1 MTDDEQRMR
10 TINNDAQ
17 LTTRTIT
24 NRVDSTACW
33 CKRINGTWGWK
44 VKQSECGSKANDQR
58 VVTTAHSWLHNGG
71 PVCFLCWV
79 VSQANFCVS
88 HSQLAS
94 PKNTCQIR
102 WQNKYSKTRH
112 WTLRNCMSNKH
123 QYLCWLEPIAE
134 RPRYEWA
141 KLMPNIQLCISHL
154 ALCTGY
160 IQRRGTTVRS
170 IRTTLSPVFLQGY
183 ITSHCWIN
191 VDTCLSCI

>member
-24 NRVDSTACW
+24 NRVDSIACW
-33 CKRINGTWGWK
+33 FKRINGTWGWK

-94 PKNTCQIR
+94 PKNTRQIR

-112 WTLRNCMSNKH
+112 WN
-123 QYLCWLEPIAE
+123 AE
-134 RPRYEWA
+134 
-141 KLMPNIQLCISHL
+141 KL
-154 ALCTGY
+154 Y
-160 IQRRGTTVRS
+160 VK
-170 IRTTLSPVFLQGY
+170 LSPISVLTWTHRRKTAIWMSQTY
-183 ITSHCWIN
+183 AKHPA
-191 VDTCLSCI
+191 LH